1 MDHVYRAQY
10 DTKEK
15 NEMEWNKMEEDGMEW
30 NSYTIA
36 AAKNRSV
43 SVTKTITDDEESNYC
58 WERI

>member
-43 SVTKTITDDEESNYC
+43 TVTKTITDDD
-58 WERI
+58 